1 MVKVQLSSEFSPW
14 TFLLLIC
21 TSGRPIGVVVCA
33 GSRGQFSFPDQIVVL
48 CCFLGQQN
56 FLSHGPSPLRGLN
69 KTDEFSGKSI
79 EMLWVQAC
87 HREGEGEG
95 GNNTP
100 SRFYVTERGLL
111 ARKLPVPMFGY
122 LCSSPQKCRL
132 LNHKRNTKTK
142 AKKRGLFDK
151 ASDFGSGDWGLEFL
165 RG

>member
-14 TFLLLIC
+14 TFSFLLIC

-33 GSRGQFSFPDQIVVL
+33 GSRGQVSFPDQIVVL

-87 HREGEGEG
+87 HREGVGEGEG

-100 SRFYVTERGLL
+100 SRFYVTEI
-111 ARKLPVPMFGY
+111 
-122 LCSSPQKCRL
+122 
-132 LNHKRNTKTK
+132 
-142 AKKRGLFDK
+142 
-151 ASDFGSGDWGLEFL
+151 
-165 RG
+165 